1 MPETSTVTI
10 GIADDHPIF
19 RDGLRRLLESEPGF
33 RVVGECADGDQAAAL
48 VRDQGPDILLLD
60 VAMPR
65 RGGLEALQ
73 GLLGGHT
80 KVVLLTAAI
89 EPRDILKATQLGVS
103 GVVLKE
109 RATQYLIDGIRRV
122 MAGEYVIGVESGTDL
137 SGVMQRVAASTE
149 RPYGLTPREH
159 EVVEAI
165 GGGLSNRE
173 IAGRFGI
180 SQQTVKHHLT
190 SIFSKM
196 GVTSRL
202 ELAMLAVREGIVSAR
217 P

>member
-1 MPETSTVTI
+1 MPETTPVSI
-10 GIADDHPIF
+10 AIADDHPIF

-33 RVVGECADGDQAAAL
+33 RVVGECADGDDAATL
-48 VRDQGPDILLLD
+48 VKGQSPDILLLD
-60 VAMPR
+60 VAMPK
-65 RGGLEALQ
+65 RGGMETLPQ
-73 GLLGGHT
+73 VLGGHT
-80 KVVLLTAAI
+80 KVILLTAAI
-89 EPRDILKATQLGVS
+89 QPSDLLRAIELGAS

-122 MAGEYVIGVESGTDL
+122 MEGNYVIGVEAGTDL
-137 SGVMQRVAASTE
+137 ANLVQRSGVAAS

-165 GGGLSNRE
+165 ADGLSNRD
-173 IAGRFGI
+173 IASRFGI

-196 GVTSRL
+196 GVSSRL
-202 ELAMLAVREGIVSAR
+202 ELALLAVREGIGSQR

>member
-1 MPETSTVTI
+1 MPETTTVSI

-33 RVVGECADGDQAAAL
+33 EVVGECADGDEAVAL
-48 VRDQGPDILLLD
+48 VREKHPDILLLD

-65 RGGLEALQ
+65 CGGLEALPA
-73 GLLGGHT
+73 LLGGHT

-89 EPRDILKATQLGVS
+89 PAADILRATRMGAS

-109 RATQYLIDGIRRV
+109 RATRYLVDGIRRV
-122 MAGEYVIGVESGTDL
+122 MRGDYVVGVESGSDL
-137 SGVMQRVAASTE
+137 GGVMQRAAASSD
-149 RPYGLTPREH
+149 RPYGLTPREL

-165 GGGLSNRE
+165 GGGLSNRD
-173 IAGRFGI
+173 IAQRFGI

-202 ELAMLAVREGIVSAR
+202 ELAMLAVREGLVSAR
-217 P
+217 T